1 MIKRYSLF
9 FLICL
14 VFVLSYGISGIYI
27 ILRTDWAS
35 VISQNDTF
43 GYQMGLRILTTR
55 LLAMIF
61 FLVLTAYVFLTKKY
75 VRQTLIVCVL
85 WSWASFI
92 DDNIALQIN
101 IIIPS
106 YTSGQLLLV
115 FRPLYLLAISW
126 MLIEE
131 TMLKNRNRG

>member
-1 MIKRYSLF
+1 MIKRYSWF

-35 VISQNDTF
+35 LISQNDTF

-61 FLVLTAYVFLTKKY
+61 FLVLAAYVILTKKFM
-75 VRQTLIVCVL
+75 RQTLIVCAL

-106 YTSGQLLLV
+106 YTSGQLLLA
-115 FRPLYLLAISW
+115 FRPLYVLAISW
-126 MLIEE
+126 MLIED